1 MGQVS
6 SRLNF
11 LFKDAGEYQMAINTI
26 GLIIFVIGIVLI
38 IAEAFTPGTF
48 ILVPGVALTIVGAI
62 VMAFPGAATSIWT
75 PIIFLVSFIPA
86 FLLAFYVYKHIAP
99 PGKPTTLSSDS
110 LVGRIGLVKTT
121 VHPGNIRG
129 KVNIENEI
137 WSATS
142 DLVIPEGARVEVIK
156 VQGVKVIVRPV
167 EHTPGDK
174 WVEDVLEVEA

>member
-1 MGQVS
+1 
-6 SRLNF
+6 
-11 LFKDAGEYQMAINTI
+11 MAINSI
-26 GLIIFVIGIVLI
+26 GLIIFIIGIALI

-48 ILVPGVALTIVGAI
+48 ILVPGVALTIVGALI
-62 VMAFPGAATSIWT
+62 MAFPGATDSFWL
-75 PIIFLVSFIPA
+75 PLIFVVSFVPA

-99 PGKPTTLSSDS
+99 PGRPTTLSSDS
-110 LVGRIGLVKTT
+110 LVGRVGLVKKDI
-121 VHPGNIRG
+121 HPGNIRG

-142 DLVIPEGARVEVIK
+142 DVVITEGTKVEVVK

-167 EHTPGDK
+167 EKKSGDK